1 MCFRKKKKVKENSR
15 KSKRKKKEKDVWK
28 FNGQWNSDTQ
38 VHRLSSPMSFS
49 SSRGRLQRS
58 VNIDA
63 LNSHYIE
70 SVFARTRMGKKK
82 TYNKKR
88 FVFVPF
94 VVSAACI
101 RAAGAIKIPFRP
113 DLESL
118 LLSAQKQSPFKPLP
132 VPTHTPRDAYNV
144 HPGYVLYTLLWD
156 FFFFIYVTLVLMRNR

>member
-1 MCFRKKKKVKENSR
+1 MKLRYASTY
-15 KSKRKKKEKDVWK
+15 S
-28 FNGQWNSDTQ
+28 
-38 VHRLSSPMSFS
+38 LSSLMSFS
-49 SSRGRLQRS
+49 SSRGRLQRF

-70 SVFARTRMGKKK
+70 SVFTQTRMGEKKK
-82 TYNKKR
+82 RTIKNVLCSCHLSYLLG
-88 FVFVPF
+88 
-94 VVSAACI
+94 I